1 MITNKNSFDILNDE
15 RLNKSFLS
23 ATLNDLDISC
33 KIYKGN
39 FYADSFNYFPI
50 TEDFEAFQD
59 LYKIQNENSINHL
72 YSDNFFDN
80 FKKKI
85 TDLKKINNVYLLGSS
100 PGDNYFSNLIY
111 FLPRLFFYNQDKM
124 KLAIHRNSSNKF
136 RNFINEICS
145 NLNKKITFTFLDDE
159 FYKFKDSYVPQFLK
173 IHESIKILK
182 FFLDDYKNDNDIE
195 EKTKLYIS
203 RQNSNYRRILNESDV
218 IKLFKQHNFQIIN
231 PSNYEIKEQ
240 INLFSKADIV
250 VSPTGSNLAN
260 IIFCKK
266 GTKIYEIAP
275 DFKHSYEDD
284 LSIRYQKIS
293 EINDL
298 DYYKIKGDSVD
309 VKTHSKIA
317 KKYISKKVLEES
329 SYYKNLIV
337 KISELTKYIN

>member
-1 MITNKNSFDILNDE
+1 VLASF
-15 RLNKSFLS
+15 F
-23 ATLNDLDISC
+23 
-33 KIYKGN
+33 KG
-39 FYADSFNYFPI
+39 YS
-50 TEDFEAFQD
+50 
-59 LYKIQNENSINHL
+59 LY
-72 YSDNFFDN
+72 FFDN

-182 FFLDDYKNDNDIE
+182 FFLDDYKNDNDIK

-275 DFKHSYEDD
+275 VFKHSYEND

>member
-39 FYADSFNYFPI
+39 FFADSFNYFPI
-50 TEDFEAFQD
+50 TENFEAFQD
-59 LYKIQNENSINHL
+59 LYKIQNENSINHF

-80 FKKKI
+80 LKKKI

-203 RQNSNYRRILNESDV
+203 RQNSHYRRILNESDV
-218 IKLFKQHNFQIIN
+218 IELFKQHNFQIIN

-260 IIFCKK
+260 IVFCKK

-298 DYYKIKGDSVD
+298 DYYKIKADSID